1 MRENLKKKPHPKFM
15 PCLVENVSIIPK
27 NALINIKG
35 VRKGDNN
42 NETKAHCVDKH
53 LGSAQLS

>member
-1 MRENLKKKPHPKFM
+1 M

-27 NALINIKG
+27 NALSIKG